1 MLVLTRKISE
11 VIEFQ
16 VPPSDQPQVIRVT
29 VARIQGHQVRIGA
42 EADPSVQIGRPKI
55 ETWPVVTVA
64 DAASLEVAKRQYGA
78 A

>member
-1 MLVLTRKISE
+1 MLVLTRKLYE

-29 VARIQGHQVRIGA
+29 VSRIQGNRVLLGA
-42 EADPSVQIGRPKI
+42 EADPAVQIGRPKI
-55 ETWPVVTVA
+55 ATWPVVTVA
-64 DAASLEVAKRQYGA
+64 DAASLEVAKREHGA